1 MGLVTV
7 CMASVLVV
15 LVAIKLKKMNAEYS
29 TLLSIGACLFIVSF
43 IIGRLGNVLDS
54 IDRITGY
61 ININMEYIS
70 ILLKMLGI
78 SYICEFAT
86 NICKDAG
93 YGAIASHIEL
103 AGRVTMVVMSLPILF
118 HVIDM
123 VVRLMG

>member
-1 MGLVTV
+1 MESSTFPSLP
-7 CMASVLVV
+7 M
-15 LVAIKLKKMNAEYS
+15 IKL
-29 TLLSIGACLFIVSF
+29 
-43 IIGRLGNVLDS
+43 
-54 IDRITGY
+54 
-61 ININMEYIS
+61 
-70 ILLKMLGI
+70 
-78 SYICEFAT
+78 T

>member
-1 MGLVTV
+1 
-7 CMASVLVV
+7 
-15 LVAIKLKKMNAEYS
+15 MNAEYN

>member
-1 MGLVTV
+1 MSLVTV

-78 SYICEFAT
+78 SYTVNLRQISVRMQAMERSLR
-86 NICKDAG
+86 I
-93 YGAIASHIEL
+93 L
-103 AGRVTMVVMSLPILF
+103 SLP
-118 HVIDM
+118 D
-123 VVRLMG
+123 G

>member
-1 MGLVTV
+1 
-7 CMASVLVV
+7 
-15 LVAIKLKKMNAEYS
+15 MNAEYS

-123 VVRLMG
+123 VARLMG

>member
-1 MGLVTV
+1 
-7 CMASVLVV
+7 
-15 LVAIKLKKMNAEYS
+15 MNAEYS

-103 AGRVTMVVMSLPILF
+103 SGRVTMVVMSLPILF

>member
-1 MGLVTV
+1 MSLVTV

-61 ININMEYIS
+61 INIEYIS

>member
-1 MGLVTV
+1 
-7 CMASVLVV
+7 
-15 LVAIKLKKMNAEYS
+15 MNAEYS

-43 IIGRLGNVLDS
+43 IIGSLGNVLDS

>member
-1 MGLVTV
+1 
-7 CMASVLVV
+7 
-15 LVAIKLKKMNAEYS
+15 MNAEYS

-118 HVIDM
+118 HLIDM

>member
-1 MGLVTV
+1 
-7 CMASVLVV
+7 
-15 LVAIKLKKMNAEYS
+15 MNAEYS

-43 IIGRLGNVLDS
+43 IIERLGNVLDS

>member
-1 MGLVTV
+1 
-7 CMASVLVV
+7 
-15 LVAIKLKKMNAEYS
+15 MNAEYS

-93 YGAIASHIEL
+93 YGAIASNIEL

>member
-1 MGLVTV
+1 MSLVTV

-78 SYICEFAT
+78 S
-86 NICKDAG
+86 
-93 YGAIASHIEL
+93 HIEL

>member
-1 MGLVTV
+1 MSLVTV

-29 TLLSIGACLFIVSF
+29 TLLRIGACLFIVSF
-43 IIGRLGNVLDS
+43 IVGRLGNVLDS

>member
-1 MGLVTV
+1 
-7 CMASVLVV
+7 
-15 LVAIKLKKMNAEYS
+15 MNAEYS

-43 IIGRLGNVLDS
+43 IIGRLENVLDS

>member
-1 MGLVTV
+1 MYGIGSGRSGRDKTKENECRIQHALKYW
-7 CMASVLVV
+7 SV
-15 LVAIKLKKMNAEYS
+15 
-29 TLLSIGACLFIVSF
+29 FIYCQLIV
-43 IIGRLGNVLDS
+43 GRLGNVLDS

>member
-1 MGLVTV
+1 MSLVTV

-78 SYICEFAT
+78 SVNLRQISVRTQA
-86 NICKDAG
+86 
-93 YGAIASHIEL
+93 
-103 AGRVTMVVMSLPILF
+103 MVRSLRILSLP
-118 HVIDM
+118 D
-123 VVRLMG
+123 G

>member
-1 MGLVTV
+1 
-7 CMASVLVV
+7 
-15 LVAIKLKKMNAEYS
+15 MNAEYS

>member
-1 MGLVTV
+1 
-7 CMASVLVV
+7 
-15 LVAIKLKKMNAEYS
+15 MNAEYS

-61 ININMEYIS
+61 ININMEYIL

>member
-1 MGLVTV
+1 
-7 CMASVLVV
+7 
-15 LVAIKLKKMNAEYS
+15 MNAEYS

-43 IIGRLGNVLDS
+43 IVGRLGNVLDS

>member
-1 MGLVTV
+1 MSLVTV

-78 SYICEFAT
+78 SYICE
-86 NICKDAG
+86 DAG

>member
-1 MGLVTV
+1 MY
-7 CMASVLVV
+7 
-15 LVAIKLKKMNAEYS
+15 K
-29 TLLSIGACLFIVSF
+29 
-43 IIGRLGNVLDS
+43 RQVLDS

-118 HVIDM
+118 HLIDM

>member
-1 MGLVTV
+1 MYGIGSGRSGRDKTKENECRIQHALKYW
-7 CMASVLVV
+7 SV
-15 LVAIKLKKMNAEYS
+15 
-29 TLLSIGACLFIVSF
+29 FIY
-43 IIGRLGNVLDS
+43 S

>member
-1 MGLVTV
+1 MHSL
-7 CMASVLVV
+7 
-15 LVAIKLKKMNAEYS
+15 
-29 TLLSIGACLFIVSF
+29 
-43 IIGRLGNVLDS
+43 
-54 IDRITGY
+54 
-61 ININMEYIS
+61 
-70 ILLKMLGI
+70 LGI

>member
-1 MGLVTV
+1 
-7 CMASVLVV
+7 
-15 LVAIKLKKMNAEYS
+15 MNAEYS

-43 IIGRLGNVLDS
+43 IIGKLGNVLDS

>member
-1 MGLVTV
+1 
-7 CMASVLVV
+7 
-15 LVAIKLKKMNAEYS
+15 MNAEYS

-86 NICKDAG
+86 DICKDAG

>member
-1 MGLVTV
+1 MSLVTV

-61 ININMEYIS
+61 ININMDIS

>member
-1 MGLVTV
+1 
-7 CMASVLVV
+7 
-15 LVAIKLKKMNAEYS
+15 MNAEYS
-29 TLLSIGACLFIVSF
+29 TLLSIGACLFIVTF

>member
-1 MGLVTV
+1 
-7 CMASVLVV
+7 
-15 LVAIKLKKMNAEYS
+15 MNVEYS